1 MRIEET
7 ILSSLFVNDEFT
19 RKVTPFIKGEYF
31 AERSER
37 IIFEE
42 FEKLFLRI
50 IVPSP
55 EMVANEVF
63 ARKDLF
69 EDEHKNIQESLDDI
83 KDNQTVNENWLY
95 DKAEEWCKERAVHN
109 TIMDSIKIID
119 GRDKNRDKGA
129 IPKMMQDALGVCF
142 DNSVGHDYLED
153 SDDRYEYYP
162 R

>member
-42 FEKLFLRI
+42 FEKLFLQYNH
-50 IVPSP
+50 VPSP

-95 DKAEEWCKERAVHN
+95 DKAEEW
-109 TIMDSIKIID
+109 
-119 GRDKNRDKGA
+119 
-129 IPKMMQDALGVCF
+129 
-142 DNSVGHDYLED
+142 
-153 SDDRYEYYP
+153 
-162 R
+162 